1 MRKVATAFVVALIH
15 VAAIWALLI
24 ARSLLIPST
33 SKEPAPVTAWL
44 YLPAEPAPARPPA
57 STPRAAGNFVMTP
70 LVDENAASGGLASLS
85 PLPPLQPPMIALPPL
100 APLASRDSHVFALL
114 GDYFA
119 CDFANYDKLDDEQRQ
134 RCALR
139 FSHLGEIALL
149 PPDYV
154 DGKSTPFSL
163 FGAQGT
169 FAITPPLQTS
179 FDLVDAS
186 AGCITR
192 DHGLCGSWRPEK
204 LGFDPSDPRRGSANA
219 HFELAKGLSLDA
231 GAQAWMQNYLGGGR
245 LAVAAGIAIS
255 YRW

>member
-1 MRKVATAFVVALIH
+1 
-15 VAAIWALLI
+15 
-24 ARSLLIPST
+24 
-33 SKEPAPVTAWL
+33 
-44 YLPAEPAPARPPA
+44 
-57 STPRAAGNFVMTP
+57 MTP
-70 LVDENAASGGLASLS
+70 LVNENAASGGLASLV

-119 CDFANYDKLDDEQRQ
+119 CDFVNYDKLDDEQRQ

-163 FGAQGT
+163 FGAHGT
-169 FAITPPLQTS
+169 FAITPPAQRP
-179 FDLVDAS
+179 FDLLAS
-186 AGCITR
+186 SVGCAWEGMMCR
-192 DHGLCGSWRPEK
+192 VHQPAKFGL
-204 LGFDPSDPRRGSANA
+204 DPDDQKRLTAAA
-219 HFELAKGLSLDA
+219 HFELAKGWSLDA
-231 GAQAWMQNYLGGGR
+231 GAQAWMQNYLGGPRMALSGG
-245 LAVAAGIAIS
+245 VALT